1 MELVMYWHECKECV
15 FIGEVRL
22 LGRVVV
28 QTEGWNW

>member
-1 MELVMYWHECKECV
+1 MFYWHECTECI